1 MSNTKYNYNERNTM
15 MIHLGQMKS
24 EFSSWRSTYQDIS
37 NYLSPRAG
45 RYFISDRNRGER
57 RNRAIYD
64 STATKDLRVLGAGMQ
79 SGGSS
84 PARPWFRLAIG
95 DKQMMRRS
103 SVKLWLSDVTGL
115 MLSVFAKS
123 NTYGTLHQMYEE
135 LGGFGTAASFV
146 MDDFNNVIHHY
157 PMTTGEFMIAT
168 NFRGEVSRLYRE
180 FEKTVFELVGE
191 FGYKNCSNTVK
202 SLYDTGSYGT
212 WVPII
217 QAVEPRDVRDL
228 TKRDAKNMPFKSCF
242 FELGDDKGG
251 FLRESGF
258 KTFPALC
265 PRWQVTGGDVYGDSP
280 GQDAIGDIK
289 QLQHQQLRKA
299 QAIDY
304 KTTPPLQVPTH
315 MKNREVEIFP
325 GGTTY
330 VDSSGSNGG
339 VKTLFDTTLD
349 LSHLLAD
356 IQDVRQR
363 IHEIF
368 YRDLFLMLS
377 SQDTT
382 RMTATEVAERHEEKL
397 VVLGP
402 VLERL
407 HKELLS
413 PLIDMTFQRLLAAGV
428 LPPPPEELHGQEL
441 NVEFIS
447 VLAQAQRAIA
457 TNGVDR
463 FVMSLGTIAQ
473 GSGDVSVWDKFD
485 KDEWADVYSDMLG
498 VPPELIVADNKVALI
513 RQNRAQGQ
521 QAAQAAALAE
531 SGANTAKNLSQA
543 NTGGQNALTDV
554 MNMFSGYTT

>member
-1 MSNTKYNYNERNTM
+1 MTYTKFTYDERNRLL
-15 MIHLGQMKS
+15 IKLGQMKT
-24 EFSSWRSTYQDIS
+24 EFASWRTTYQEIS
-37 NYLSPRAG
+37 NYLLPRAG
-45 RYFISDRNRGER
+45 RYFIQDRNRGER

-84 PARPWFRLAIG
+84 PARPWFRLAVG
-95 DKQMMRRS
+95 DRASMRHA
-103 SVKLWLSDVTGL
+103 SVKMWLADCTTI
-115 MLSVFAKS
+115 MLDVFAKS

-135 LGGFGTAASFV
+135 LGAFGTAASFV
-146 MDDFNNVIHHY
+146 MDDFDNVIHHY
-157 PMTTGEFMIAT
+157 PMTTGEFMLGT
-168 NFRGEVSRLYRE
+168 NFRGDVVRLYRE
-180 FEKTVFELVGE
+180 FEKTVFEIVGE
-191 FGYKNCSNTVK
+191 FGYKNCSRSVK
-202 SLYDTGSYGT
+202 SLYDSGSYGT
-212 WVPII
+212 WVPIVHV
-217 QAVEPRDVRDL
+217 VEPREERDPGAP
-228 TKRDAKNMPFKSCF
+228 TSKNMPFKSCF
-242 FELGDDKGG
+242 FELGGDEDKY
-251 FLRESGF
+251 LRESGF
-258 KTFPALC
+258 RNFPVLA

-330 VDSSGSNGG
+330 VDNSGTNTG
-339 VKTLFDTTLD
+339 VRTLFDTQLD
-349 LSHLLAD
+349 LSHLLND
-356 IQDVRQR
+356 IQDVRNR
-363 IHEIF
+363 IHETF

-377 SQDTT
+377 TQDTR

-397 VVLGP
+397 TVLGP

-407 HKELLS
+407 HRELLE
-413 PLIDMTFQRLLAAGV
+413 PLVETTFHRLLRAGV
-428 LPPPPEELHGQEL
+428 LPRVPEELQGQDL

-463 FVMSLGTIAQ
+463 FVLNLGTIAQ
-473 GSGDVSVWDKFD
+473 ASGDISVWDKFD

-498 VPPELIVADNKVALI
+498 VPPELIVPDAKVALV
-513 RQNRAQGQ
+513 RQQRAQTQ
-521 QAAQAAALAE
+521 QMAQTAALAQ
-531 SGANTAKNLSQA
+531 SGAETAKNLSQA
-543 NTGGQNALTDV
+543 DMSGQNALTDV
-554 MNMFSGYTT
+554 MQMFSGYTT